1 MEGEGSDGKRVG
13 GVRRGVREGKR
24 RGWKGEG
31 WERGG
36 EGGNETN
43 WSVGDRPVTCL
54 LTHQSINPMPK
65 GRLSTMTCQSAHPI
79 SQLQVH
85 LATGGGHVSI
95 RPDLFT

>member
-1 MEGEGSDGKRVG
+1 MRGESEGGREGRERGVEGEGSDGKRVG
-13 GVRRGVREGKR
+13 RVRRGVREGKR

-65 GRLSTMTCQSAHPI
+65 RG
-79 SQLQVH
+79 
-85 LATGGGHVSI
+85 
-95 RPDLFT
+95 